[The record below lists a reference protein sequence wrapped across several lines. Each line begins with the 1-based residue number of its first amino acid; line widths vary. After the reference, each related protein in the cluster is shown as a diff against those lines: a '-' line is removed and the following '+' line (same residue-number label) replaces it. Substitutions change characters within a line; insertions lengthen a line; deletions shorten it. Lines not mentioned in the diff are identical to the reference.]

1 MTKEDQKYYEDYF
14 DLFATAGW
22 KQLMSE
28 VEESISR
35 FTFDIV
41 DSDKDLFLAKGQ
53 LLILNNTK
61 NFETLIRNNYDA
73 VTQDSNTDD

>member
-22 KQLMSE
+22 KQFVGE

-41 DSDKDLFLAKGQ
+41 ESEKDLFLAKGQ

-61 NFETLIRNNYDA
+61 NFETMIRNNYDS
-73 VTQDSNTDD
+73 VTTEETDD

>member
-22 KQLMSE
+22 KQFVGE

-41 DSDKDLFLAKGQ
+41 ESEKDLFLAKGQ
-53 LLILNNTK
+53 LLILSNTK
-61 NFETLIRNNYDA
+61 NFETMIRNNYDS
-73 VTQDSNTDD
+73 VTTEETDD

>member
-22 KQLMSE
+22 KQFVGE

>member
-14 DLFATAGW
+14 DLFSTTGW
-22 KQLMSE
+22 KQFVSE

-35 FTFDIV
+35 FTFDV
-41 DSDKDLFLAKGQ
+41 VESEKDLFLAKGQ

-61 NFETLIRNNYDA
+61 NFEAMIRNNYDS
-73 VTQDSNTDD
+73 VTEELTDD